1 MLGKEKIFPEFV
13 QYIPL
18 FLLKHNK
25 YWKYSM
31 ILIKPRNNFFY
42 HFSYHNKRKN
52 NVVSFVEINCFY
64 LLTNLFNKF

>member
-31 ILIKPRNNFFY
+31 ILIKLRNNFFTI
-42 HFSYHNKRKN
+42 FPII
-52 NVVSFVEINCFY
+52 INEKITWFRSS
-64 LLTNLFNKF
+64 K

>member
-1 MLGKEKIFPEFV
+1 MLQMLGKEKIFPEFV

-31 ILIKPRNNFFY
+31 ILIKPRNNFFTI
-42 HFSYHNKRKN
+42 FPII
-52 NVVSFVEINCFY
+52 INEKITWFRSS
-64 LLTNLFNKF
+64 K